1 MIVKYSLNLIKK
13 EKLTMLY
20 ELSHLLNINLFGYI
34 SVRAGFAFFIAFVMT
49 LFILPK
55 YLAWAISKKANQPI
69 SKYVPAHEGKRDTP
83 TMGGAIFL
91 LSTLTAA
98 LFTVDLSNPYILGGL
113 VSLTGFGL
121 VGFKDDIG
129 KILSGDNLQGL
140 TPRGKMGLQI
150 VVALLAVGVLLLA
163 GFPTEF
169 YIPFLKTPLFDMG
182 YFAVPFWVV
191 VFLATTNAVN
201 LTDGLDG
208 LATVPSIIALIT
220 LGLIIYVTGHAIFSQ
235 YLLVPNINGVG
246 EVLILAV
253 ALSGGLLGFLWYN
266 CYPAEIF
273 MGDTGSLAIG
283 GFLAY
288 LAILGKSEVLLLLIG
303 IIFVIETVS
312 VILQVGSY
320 KLRGERI
327 FLMAPIHHHFE
338 LKKWAENKIIV
349 RFWMISFIANILALI
364 SFKFR

>member
-1 MIVKYSLNLIKK
+1 
-13 EKLTMLY
+13 MLY
-20 ELSHLLNINLFGYI
+20 ELSQLLDINLFGYI
-34 SVRAGFAFFIAFVMT
+34 SVRAGFAFFIAFLLTM
-49 LFILPK
+49 LIMPK
-55 YLAWAISKKANQPI
+55 YLAWALSKNANQPI
-69 SKYVPAHEGKRDTP
+69 SKYVPAHEDKRHTP

-91 LSTLTAA
+91 IATLIAA
-98 LFTVDLSNPYILGGL
+98 LFTVDFSNLYILGGIITL
-113 VSLTGFGL
+113 IGFGL
-121 VGFKDDIG
+121 VGFKDDVG
-129 KILSGDNLQGL
+129 KVMAGDNLEGL
-140 TPRGKMGLQI
+140 TPRGKMGLQ
-150 VVALLAVGVLLLA
+150 ALVSIMATGLLLYA

-169 YIPFLKTPLFDMG
+169 YVPFLKTPLFDLG
-182 YFAVPFWVV
+182 YGAIPFWVL

-208 LATVPSIIALIT
+208 LATVPSIIALST
-220 LGLIIYVTGHAIFSQ
+220 LGFIIYVTGHAIFSN
-235 YLLVPNINGVG
+235 YLLIPNIKGVG
-246 EVLILAV
+246 EVMILAA
-253 ALSGGLLGFLWYN
+253 ALAGGLLGFLWYN
-266 CYPAEIF
+266 CYPAEVF

-283 GFLAY
+283 GFIAY
-288 LAILGKSEVLLLLIG
+288 LAILGKSELLLTLIG

-349 RFWMISFIANILALI
+349 RFWMIAFIANILALV